1 MCECSVVKHLPQFM
15 HEFTVFEPVENTV
28 NDISRPA
35 QQARLDQVRAK
46 DITQLLGN
54 DGRQISNK
62 ELEGVVKELSQQK
75 KEETEKEE
83 KSPIKYM
90 KTSDLQ
96 YSFLAMETL
105 TDGHCDTDHDWEQ
118 SMKVKS
124 V

>member
-1 MCECSVVKHLPQFM
+1 M

-35 QQARLDQVRAK
+35 QQATLDQVRAK
-46 DITQLLGN
+46 DIIQLLDN
-54 DGRQISNK
+54 HGRQLSNK
-62 ELEGVVKELSQQK
+62 ELEGMVKEPSQQK
-75 KEETEKEE
+75 QEETEKEE
-83 KSPIKYM
+83 KSPIKYI

-96 YSFLAMETL
+96 HSFLAMETL

-118 SMKVKS
+118 SMEVKS